1 MSRAQPRLPIGKR
14 IQSLRKER
22 GLTQLALAQTIGVSP
37 SYLNLIEH
45 DRRSIGGALLNSIAR
60 ELDVSLRDLNGADDA
75 QLAHDI
81 VDLARSIDVT
91 GLDQESALRF
101 VARDPAWAAAFQT
114 LQRRYRDAVETS
126 IALSDRLSQ
135 DPKLVELSHAVLTR
149 ITSIRSF
156 AEILSETADLAAVE
170 KEHFSGIIAS
180 QSDVL
185 GSNARE
191 MLALLEGGPDAP
203 SPATPQSEVDDF
215 IIYRGNHFPDIEEA
229 MEALNTRLLAGGG
242 ILDAAI
248 RDALQDDWN
257 VDVVIEHPAS
267 ISDQTV
273 PLDTDRLII
282 DPRMPRATQRFQMA
296 RRLVALELQDVI
308 TDYLADERLTS
319 ERSRSLVAH
328 ALANYGA
335 GALLCPYDPFL
346 EAAERTRYDIDQL
359 GHLFQGS
366 FEQIAHRLVTLRR
379 KDAEGVPFAFLRSD
393 PAGNLSKPFSIAGLR
408 MPRLG
413 GACPLWAVYAAFSA
427 PGRTVTQL
435 AVMPQG
441 EKFLFISRQLVKRAS
456 AFGDP
461 STMFSVMLGCDAAY
475 ADRLVY
481 GDGFASGLDTVTT
494 PVGYTC
500 TSCPRQDCGQR
511 AMPFI
516 LS

>member
-1 MSRAQPRLPIGKR
+1 M
-14 IQSLRKER
+14 
-22 GLTQLALAQTIGVSP
+22 ALAQTIGVSA

-81 VDLARSIDVT
+81 MDLARAIDAT

-114 LQRRYRDAVETS
+114 LQRRYRDAIETS

-149 ITSIRSF
+149 ITSIRSL
-156 AEILSETADLAAVE
+156 AEILNETKDLAAVE

-215 IIYRGNHFPDIEEA
+215 IIYRSNHFPDIEEA
-229 MEALNTRLLAGGG
+229 MERFNTRLLASGG

-248 RDALQDDWN
+248 QDALQSDWN
-257 VDVVIEHPAS
+257 VEVVIERPS
-267 ISDQTV
+267 SDTPSAEAPV
-273 PLDTDRLII
+273 ESDRLII

-296 RRLVALELQDVI
+296 RHLVALELQDVI
-308 TDYLADERLTS
+308 TNYLADERLTL

-335 GALLCPYDPFL
+335 GALLCPYEPFL
-346 EAAERTRYDIDQL
+346 EAAEQTRYDIDQL

-379 KDAEGVPFAFLRSD
+379 KESEGVPFAFLRSD
-393 PAGNLSKPFSIAGLR
+393 PAGNLSKPFSTAGLR

-413 GACPLWAVYAAFSA
+413 GACPLWAIYAAFAA

-435 AVMPQG
+435 AIMPQG
-441 EKFLFISRQLVKRAS
+441 EKFLFISRQLAKRAS

-481 GDGFASGLDTVTT
+481 GDGFASGLDTVST

-500 TSCPRQDCGQR
+500 TSCPRADCGQR